1 MKKLFILCISF
12 LFSVQLFALS
22 DIQLGLGGPFYD
34 GRNGG
39 LFSIILENHNFVSED
54 ERFGMAESI
63 LVSPLGFNDDSADL
77 SLALSFF
84 IGPTYKVPVTEN
96 TDFVISAG
104 FKYCMNYLSS
114 VTPMGLTQVIDVV
127 NKKIYSAYCLG
138 LDLQFKFFASKRFNL
153 ALGVP
158 ISFGFGNLTYTQSV
172 SSTNQNVYYKTLKS
186 EGDFEQYFCIES
198 LCVFVSYQF

>member
-22 DIQLGLGGPFYD
+22 DVQLGLGGPFYD

-39 LFSIILENHNFVSED
+39 LFSLILENHNFVSED
-54 ERFGMAESI
+54 ERFGMSESI
-63 LVSPLGFNDDSADL
+63 LISPLGYVENSVDTSIFM
-77 SLALSFF
+77 SFF
-84 IGPTYKVPVTEN
+84 IGPTYRVPLSES
-96 TDFVISAG
+96 TDFIVSAG
-104 FKYCMNYLSS
+104 FKYCMNYQSR
-114 VTPMGLTQVIDVV
+114 VNEMGLTQVIDVV
-127 NKKIYSAYCLG
+127 DKKIYSAYCLG
-138 LDLQFKFFASKRFNL
+138 LDLQFKFLASKRFNL

-172 SSTNQNVYYKTLKS
+172 STTNNNVYYKTLKS